1 MGKEESEVIQREGER
16 ERMRRRGKEGKK
28 KDNPS
33 LGYHHTKSRFQSFD
47 TVFYYPFYMHTHF
60 IHRYGGWFSLFPS
73 ENSLANIKIQIRCS
87 NRIFYIKNLAKNLN

>member
-47 TVFYYPFYMHTHF
+47 NVFYYPFYMHTHYTLVKVDF
-60 IHRYGGWFSLFPS
+60 GLS
-73 ENSLANIKIQIRCS
+73 EKRCS
-87 NRIFYIKNLAKNLN
+87 NIIFS